1 MGSPAF
7 FIVGK
12 QVSDRRAAGTP
23 RPGFFEGG
31 GEEPEEEAPA
41 TAPTAEAEP
50 AAEATPAEAPPAAEA
65 APAGAGTP
73 PAAQ

>member
-1 MGSPAF
+1 MAQGVDG
-7 FIVGK
+7 VG
-12 QVSDRRAAGTP
+12 VEGIEEAYR
-23 RPGFFEGG
+23 FFEGG